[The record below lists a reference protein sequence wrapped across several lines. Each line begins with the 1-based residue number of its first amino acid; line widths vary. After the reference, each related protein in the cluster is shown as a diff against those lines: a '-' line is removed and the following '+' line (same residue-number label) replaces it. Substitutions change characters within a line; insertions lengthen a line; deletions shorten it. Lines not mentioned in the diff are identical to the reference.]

1 MADAAESRKIGMI
14 YARVSSEE
22 QRKGWST
29 DVQINSGLQLFAEL
43 GVTVPDELI
52 FNDGVSGDFP
62 NRKGYQRLRQAV
74 RERKGNFVYSQYSDR
89 LARTWWQQGEFAAD
103 CYRHGVG
110 LYIGNELV
118 NDSRI
123 SKFMFGVRSVMDED
137 AKAIL
142 LERTR
147 LGKEQR
153 AKTGLPPGGTVP
165 YGYDVVHHAPR
176 RSEWLKNERESQVVR
191 QIYEWYVKDGMSI
204 LSIAKRLS
212 AAPTPIPTKADIT
225 QKPNA
230 KKRPY
235 GTWSYSSVRHILT
248 QPAYTGRAHQQRV
261 KVIERSLVIT
271 EDGQERMR
279 AKRARRA
286 EAEQIVFTVP
296 QIITQEIFDA
306 AQSRLARNKE
316 LSRRNMHHAYLLRP
330 RWFRCSCG
338 QSMTGLMRHGVYKYY
353 RCYSRL
359 SRNFGEMRCPG
370 MIRANEAEKQILSK
384 C

>member
-1 MADAAESRKIGMI
+1 MADAAESRKIGMD

-29 DVQINSGLQLFAEL
+29 DVQINSGLQLFAKL

-89 LARTWWQQGEFAAD
+89 LARTWWQQGEFAAE

-153 AKTGLPPGGTVP
+153 AKTGLPPGCTVP

-176 RSEWLKNERESQVVR
+176 RSEWLENERESQVVR
-191 QIYEWYVKDGMSI
+191 QIYDMNGPLRTECLYLALQSGSLRPLL
-204 LSIAKRLS
+204 LSPPRQTSRKSLTPRRG
-212 AAPTPIPTKADIT
+212 PTARGPIPA
-225 QKPNA
+225 
-230 KKRPY
+230 
-235 GTWSYSSVRHILT
+235 
-248 QPAYTGRAHQQRV
+248 
-261 KVIERSLVIT
+261 
-271 EDGQERMR
+271 
-279 AKRARRA
+279 
-286 EAEQIVFTVP
+286 
-296 QIITQEIFDA
+296 
-306 AQSRLARNKE
+306 
-316 LSRRNMHHAYLLRP
+316 
-330 RWFRCSCG
+330 
-338 QSMTGLMRHGVYKYY
+338 
-353 RCYSRL
+353 
-359 SRNFGEMRCPG
+359 
-370 MIRANEAEKQILSK
+370 
-384 C
+384 